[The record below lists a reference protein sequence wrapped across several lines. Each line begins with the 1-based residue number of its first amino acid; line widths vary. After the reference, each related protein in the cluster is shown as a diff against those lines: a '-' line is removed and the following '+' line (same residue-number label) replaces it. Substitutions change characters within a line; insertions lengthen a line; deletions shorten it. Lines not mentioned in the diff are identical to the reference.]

1 MIQQDT
7 KLSKKVRFYI
17 NKSYDTMVQ
26 NYKEDTIG
34 KGDFLRMSEKVKNNK
49 LNFLK
54 TNEWF
59 VKLIA
64 DNVTYF
70 SDTIEIQRLLKKTHG
85 AFKSPHFREVDIFRY
100 IEENQDLVD
109 TPPN

>member
-54 TNEWF
+54 TNE
-59 VKLIA
+59 
-64 DNVTYF
+64 
-70 SDTIEIQRLLKKTHG
+70 
-85 AFKSPHFREVDIFRY
+85 
-100 IEENQDLVD
+100 
-109 TPPN
+109 